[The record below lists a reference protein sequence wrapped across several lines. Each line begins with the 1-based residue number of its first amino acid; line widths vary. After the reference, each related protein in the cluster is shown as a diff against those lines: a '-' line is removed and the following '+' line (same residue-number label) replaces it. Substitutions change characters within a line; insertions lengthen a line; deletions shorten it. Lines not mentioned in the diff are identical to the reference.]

1 MSFVCIHPKYPTCVF
16 QTLLCE
22 ENKNSGIIIVI
33 IICVIVVVVVV
44 AAPGAAAAAP
54 VDVVLVF
61 EQYRS
66 MDKMNLIIVTS
77 LSGETVDVHNPIHY
91 LSKRHACRY
100 TD

>member
-22 ENKNSGIIIVI
+22 ANKNSGIIIVVI
-33 IICVIVVVVVV
+33 IICVIVVFVVVV
-44 AAPGAAAAAP
+44 AAAGAAAAP
-54 VDVVLVF
+54 VDVLVF